1 VPEELTNDEVEE
13 IIRKAGGR
21 HLETLRLFDLYQGE
35 QVKEGCKSMAYN
47 LTFRAEDRT
56 LTDKEVDQWIEKI
69 VKALEKAN
77 ITLRA

>member
-1 VPEELTNDEVEE
+1 
-13 IIRKAGGR
+13 
-21 HLETLRLFDLYQGE
+21 
-35 QVKEGCKSMAYN
+35 MAYN

-69 VKALEKAN
+69 VKALEKAD

>member
-1 VPEELTNDEVEE
+1 
-13 IIRKAGGR
+13 
-21 HLETLRLFDLYQGE
+21 
-35 QVKEGCKSMAYN
+35 MAYN

-69 VKALEKAN
+69 VKAMEKAG